1 MMLEK
6 ICEEIRSSVG
16 DKFFVDLML
25 SYAKEH
31 REIWKKKHDDD
42 NGSPEYLASMIEYV
56 DKQMICF
63 YDEVIRKA

>member
-25 SYAKEH
+25 NYAKEH
-31 REIWKKKHDDD
+31 QEIWKKKHNDD
-42 NGSPEYLASMIEYV
+42 NSSPEYLASMIEYV